1 MSKSIAKNAVFNMG
15 YNAVSVIFPLVTSA
29 YVARTL
35 GASGVGEVSS
45 AQNLAT
51 YFTMIATLGIPSY
64 GVRAIAQA
72 RIHKEECNRTFSEL
86 FVINLFSTVF
96 SLACY
101 AVLILSLDKT
111 LFSNPLHAIFASLI
125 AMSIFNI
132 EWLYQGFEEY
142 KYITIRSILIKIISF
157 ILIFLFVKTEDDV
170 NYYALVICFGSVGN
184 YLLNLSQLKKYVSI
198 TFKGLD
204 LKRHFKPII
213 TFFAAVIA
221 VEVYTLLDVTMLTYM
236 CHPENVGYYS
246 NASKIVKIV
255 ANTITAI
262 GAVLLPRLSLYLV
275 SRNEKQIK
283 KLISNFFDVITMF
296 SLPCCIG
303 IYLTADELISVLF
316 GTSFS
321 PAATTIRFL
330 CPLAALLPLSGG
342 IFAQILQ
349 TSGKEKYYFMCVC
362 TGAVVNIV
370 LNALLIGRLQ
380 ENGAALASVLTE
392 LCVNI
397 VMLAFAQKVI
407 HIDYISRDFI
417 TSLMSCA
424 LLVVLVKMVN
434 LFVPIRSDLLLLLIE
449 VIVGVVGY
457 LTGLLVLKNS
467 KCYMILKKIHII
479 K

>member
-86 FVINLFSTVF
+86 FVINLFSTFF

-170 NYYALVICFGSVGN
+170 NYYAIVICFGSVGN

-204 LKRHFKPII
+204 
-213 TFFAAVIA
+213 
-221 VEVYTLLDVTMLTYM
+221 
-236 CHPENVGYYS
+236 
-246 NASKIVKIV
+246 
-255 ANTITAI
+255 
-262 GAVLLPRLSLYLV
+262 
-275 SRNEKQIK
+275 
-283 KLISNFFDVITMF
+283 
-296 SLPCCIG
+296 
-303 IYLTADELISVLF
+303 
-316 GTSFS
+316 
-321 PAATTIRFL
+321 
-330 CPLAALLPLSGG
+330 
-342 IFAQILQ
+342 
-349 TSGKEKYYFMCVC
+349 
-362 TGAVVNIV
+362 
-370 LNALLIGRLQ
+370 
-380 ENGAALASVLTE
+380 
-392 LCVNI
+392 
-397 VMLAFAQKVI
+397 
-407 HIDYISRDFI
+407 
-417 TSLMSCA
+417 
-424 LLVVLVKMVN
+424 
-434 LFVPIRSDLLLLLIE
+434 
-449 VIVGVVGY
+449 
-457 LTGLLVLKNS
+457 
-467 KCYMILKKIHII
+467 
-479 K
+479 

>member
-157 ILIFLFVKTEDDV
+157 IW
-170 NYYALVICFGSVGN
+170 
-184 YLLNLSQLKKYVSI
+184 
-198 TFKGLD
+198 
-204 LKRHFKPII
+204 
-213 TFFAAVIA
+213 
-221 VEVYTLLDVTMLTYM
+221 
-236 CHPENVGYYS
+236 
-246 NASKIVKIV
+246 
-255 ANTITAI
+255 
-262 GAVLLPRLSLYLV
+262 
-275 SRNEKQIK
+275 
-283 KLISNFFDVITMF
+283 
-296 SLPCCIG
+296 
-303 IYLTADELISVLF
+303 
-316 GTSFS
+316 
-321 PAATTIRFL
+321 
-330 CPLAALLPLSGG
+330 
-342 IFAQILQ
+342 
-349 TSGKEKYYFMCVC
+349 
-362 TGAVVNIV
+362 
-370 LNALLIGRLQ
+370 
-380 ENGAALASVLTE
+380 
-392 LCVNI
+392 
-397 VMLAFAQKVI
+397 
-407 HIDYISRDFI
+407 
-417 TSLMSCA
+417 
-424 LLVVLVKMVN
+424 
-434 LFVPIRSDLLLLLIE
+434 
-449 VIVGVVGY
+449 
-457 LTGLLVLKNS
+457 
-467 KCYMILKKIHII
+467 
-479 K
+479 

>member
-157 ILIFLFVKTEDDV
+157 ILATVYK
-170 NYYALVICFGSVGN
+170 GN
-184 YLLNLSQLKKYVSI
+184 IIKNLIMDCQSYTKY
-198 TFKGLD
+198 
-204 LKRHFKPII
+204 RP
-213 TFFAAVIA
+213 
-221 VEVYTLLDVTMLTYM
+221 
-236 CHPENVGYYS
+236 
-246 NASKIVKIV
+246 
-255 ANTITAI
+255 
-262 GAVLLPRLSLYLV
+262 
-275 SRNEKQIK
+275 NE
-283 KLISNFFDVITMF
+283 
-296 SLPCCIG
+296 
-303 IYLTADELISVLF
+303 
-316 GTSFS
+316 
-321 PAATTIRFL
+321 TT
-330 CPLAALLPLSGG
+330 GG
-342 IFAQILQ
+342 IFV
-349 TSGKEKYYFMCVC
+349 SWRRKEELP
-362 TGAVVNIV
+362 TGA
-370 LNALLIGRLQ
+370 
-380 ENGAALASVLTE
+380 
-392 LCVNI
+392 
-397 VMLAFAQKVI
+397 
-407 HIDYISRDFI
+407 
-417 TSLMSCA
+417 
-424 LLVVLVKMVN
+424 
-434 LFVPIRSDLLLLLIE
+434 
-449 VIVGVVGY
+449 
-457 LTGLLVLKNS
+457 
-467 KCYMILKKIHII
+467 
-479 K
+479 

>member
-15 YNAVSVIFPLVTSA
+15 HKAVSVVFPLVTSA

-45 AQNLAT
+45 AQNLVT

-72 RIHKEECNRTFSEL
+72 KINKEECNKVFSEL
-86 FVINLFSTVF
+86 FIVNFISTVF

-101 AVLILSLDKT
+101 AMLILVLDKA
-111 LFSNPLHAIFASLI
+111 LFSNSLHVIFASLI

-142 KYITIRSILIKIISF
+142 KYITIRSISVKIISL
-157 ILIFLFVKTEDDV
+157 ILMFLFVKTERDV
-170 NYYALVICFGSVGN
+170 NYYAIIICFGSVGN

-198 TFKGLD
+198 TLRGLN
-204 LKRHFKPII
+204 LKRHFKAIF
-213 TFFAAVIA
+213 TFFASVIA
-221 VEVYTLLDVTMLTYM
+221 VEIYTLLDVTMLTYM
-236 CHPENVGYYS
+236 CRSENVGYYS
-246 NASKIVKIV
+246 NASKIVKII

-262 GAVLLPRLSLYLV
+262 GAVLLPRLSLYFGN
-275 SRNEKQIK
+275 RDEKQIR

-303 IYLTADELISVLF
+303 IFLTANELIPVLF
-316 GTSFS
+316 GASFL

-330 CPLAALLPLSGG
+330 CPLAVLLPLSGG

-349 TSGKEKYYFMCVC
+349 TSGKEKDYFICVC
-362 TGAVVNIV
+362 TGAVINII
-370 LNALLIGRLQ
+370 LNALLIIRLQ

-392 LCVNI
+392 FCVNI
-397 VMLAFAQKVI
+397 VMLMFSQKVI
-407 HIDYISRDFI
+407 RISYISRDFV

-424 LLVVLVKMVN
+424 LFAVLVKMVN
-434 LFVPIRSDLLLLLIE
+434 LFVPIHSNLLLLLVE

-457 LTGLLVLKNS
+457 LTGLLVFKNS

>member
-170 NYYALVICFGSVGN
+170 NYYAIVICFGSVGN

-262 GAVLLPRLSLYLV
+262 GAVLLPRLSLYFV

-296 SLPCCIG
+296 SSTKEVQQQFAKAIFKKKFRAEHSKELDAYAESVKYFREENDGKLPSLKSLKKRKEE
-303 IYLTADELISVLF
+303 LTNEIAERKR
-316 GTSFS
+316 
-321 PAATTIRFL
+321 AYA
-330 CPLAALLPLSGG
+330 PLKEESRRLEIASDNVYS
-342 IFAQILQ
+342 IFRK
-349 TSGKEKYYFMCVC
+349 TNEMK
-362 TGAVVNIV
+362 
-370 LNALLIGRLQ
+370 
-380 ENGAALASVLTE
+380 
-392 LCVNI
+392 
-397 VMLAFAQKVI
+397 
-407 HIDYISRDFI
+407 
-417 TSLMSCA
+417 
-424 LLVVLVKMVN
+424 
-434 LFVPIRSDLLLLLIE
+434 SDLAWKRE
-449 VIVGVVGY
+449 WEAKVRE
-457 LTGLLVLKNS
+457 KARQEQARQEQRERQP
-467 KCYMILKKIHII
+467 KRKKRSYDMSP
-479 K
+479 